1 MKPLE
6 IDRGL
11 SQVMMDK
18 IEESKKKLST
28 LPREAKTERKA
39 VQIELGMYHL
49 FLDFGQLYDV
59 KQGNTAEEQRIHVLT
74 IREKMMHRLGH
85 LSLFPKIREIY
96 DLADEEEK
104 KRIIAALHGEMNM
117 RAQMYSRYIKEWEA
131 AKQCGDAPQAFE
143 TGLKVAVVE
152 EGFRIWEQWRKDN
165 NVYPDMFQEEK
176 MG

>member
-11 SQVMMDK
+11 SQVMIVK
-18 IEESKKKLST
+18 IEESKKKLSV
-28 LPREAKTERKA
+28 LPQEAKTERKA
-39 VQIELGMYHL
+39 VQIELGMYQL
-49 FLDFGQLYDV
+49 FLNFGQLYDV
-59 KQGNTAEEQRIHVLT
+59 KQGNTAEEQRTHVLI

-85 LSLFPKIREIY
+85 LSLFPKIREMY

-104 KRIIAALHGEMNM
+104 KRIVAAFHGEMNM
-117 RAQMYSRYIKEWEA
+117 RAQMYSKYVKEWEV
-131 AKQCGDAPQAFE
+131 AKQCGDAMQVFE

-152 EGFRIWEQWRKDN
+152 EGFRIWEKWRKEN
-165 NVYPDMFQEEK
+165 NVYPDMFQEGK